1 MSAWISD
8 SVLNVLHGIYRHRPH
23 RNSRRSRATSS
34 SVPILSRQ
42 AYPPPGFVRRCF
54 STPLPILRM
63 TPFRPIPVPD
73 PWMNR
78 RKEYRAGP
86 MHLGRSAFHPVFVL
100 GRPASMRTRLA
111 ASKRNPGRTALPWN
125 DLQVPHARTCHHAD
139 RFGLPLPPHMPRRL
153 TPRTITLAS
162 VAIRAV
168 FLKRGICLMMCLQ

>member
-1 MSAWISD
+1 MRDSMSAWISD
-8 SVLNVLHGIYRHRPH
+8 SVLNVLHGIYRHHPH

-111 ASKRNPGRTALPWN
+111 ASKRSPGRTALPWN
-125 DLQVPHARTCHHAD
+125 DLLVPHARTCHHAD
-139 RFGLPLPPHMPRRL
+139 RFGLPLPPHVPRR
-153 TPRTITLAS
+153 R
-162 VAIRAV
+162 R
-168 FLKRGICLMMCLQ
+168 QEQ